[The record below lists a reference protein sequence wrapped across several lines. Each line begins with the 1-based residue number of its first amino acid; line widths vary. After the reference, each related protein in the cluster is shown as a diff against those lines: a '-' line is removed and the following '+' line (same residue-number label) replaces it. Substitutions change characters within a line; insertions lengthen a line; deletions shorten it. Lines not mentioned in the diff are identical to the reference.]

1 MIVYIS
7 GKMTGLP
14 DKGRGLFH
22 ATADRLRA
30 RGFAVIDPA
39 ALPDDLPA
47 TAYMPICLAM
57 LAQADAIL
65 LLPGWED
72 SAGAL
77 VEKAFAEYQQKEI
90 LVMGPDKTMDSASYV
105 TADAVTPANQKPN
118 RNQKENNV

>member
-1 MIVYIS
+1 MIVYIA

-72 SAGAL
+72 SSGAL
-77 VEKAFAEYQQKEI
+77 VEKAFAEYQGKKVWRLGEE
-90 LVMGPDKTMDSASYV
+90 T
-105 TADAVTPANQKPN
+105 T
-118 RNQKENNV
+118 